1 MIATLF
7 DFNGVLVDDEK
18 VHLAAFRRVLLPRG
32 ITISDADYEEK
43 YFGFDDA
50 GVMRAA
56 LADAGIAASEDEVKA
71 LVEAKKPVYMRL
83 IADELRIFPGAAELV
98 ARRAALGPVG
108 IVSGALRDEIEHIL
122 GVMGARA
129 HVQFI
134 VAAEDCKECKP
145 HPEGYLAGAAKI
157 AAMKSGTRIVVVED
171 SVQGVRAGKAA
182 GLRVAAVTHSYP
194 REKLAEAD
202 VVVDSLLELT
212 DAVLDGEA

>member
-18 VHLAAFRRVLLPRG
+18 VHLAAFRKVLAPRG
-32 ITISDADYEEK
+32 ITISDHDYEEK

-50 GVMRAA
+50 GVIRTA
-56 LADAGIAASEDEVKA
+56 LADAGLAAGEHEVLT
-71 LVEAKKPVYMRL
+71 LVEAKKPVYMAL

-122 GVMGARA
+122 RVMGART

-134 VAAEDCKECKP
+134 VAAEDCQECKP
-145 HPEGYLAGAAKI
+145 HPEGYLAGAAKLPG
-157 AAMKSGTRIVVVED
+157 ARIVVIED
-171 SVQGVRAGKAA
+171 SVQGIRAGKAA

-194 REKLAEAD
+194 REKLGEAD

-212 DAVLDGEA
+212 DAVLDGET